1 MGRNLAEKKVSIVL
15 PCYNHGKY
23 IADALN
29 SILNQTYDN
38 YEVFV
43 FDNGS
48 QDDSWDVISNFNDHR
63 IRKIKLK
70 ENNLLEVK
78 RRFIEMSTGN
88 YCAILY
94 SDDVWKPRKLEK
106 QMEFLDNNPEAK
118 ICFTWAE
125 QVDENLAPY
134 SGFVH
139 YEVEKNKDQHGWWES
154 FLQHANQLS
163 CPSMVCEKEIYSKH
177 FGRMYPYRQIADM
190 YCWMK
195 ILQETNLYIVEEVLT
210 MQRMHEKSSIKN
222 ESARTPENLRRE
234 YEELRICLFSIVDE
248 MEDSIFWGDLCGV
261 EKSVWKSKKHMDA
274 LCDKFMFF
282 YADDSLIF
290 DKHECAIRFYEK
302 YFDYSDGEYMFYQY
316 LEKLYGFSRNDF
328 FELTGKKSK
337 REQITDNRMLRWS
350 KLACLDFDKIEEI
363 EDVFIYGLGT
373 IGKAFYEKIKRKCKH
388 IQFIDGGEVHDCEY
402 DGIRIENIS
411 NAKIRKGSR
420 VIVTP
425 SYDIDLITEE
435 FKRLHDG
442 IEYELIC
449 MEDYL
454 DSIAKDKGAYIV

>member
-1 MGRNLAEKKVSIVL
+1 M
-15 PCYNHGKY
+15 
-23 IADALN
+23 
-29 SILNQTYDN
+29 
-38 YEVFV
+38 
-43 FDNGS
+43 
-48 QDDSWDVISNFNDHR
+48 
-63 IRKIKLK
+63 
-70 ENNLLEVK
+70 
-78 RRFIEMSTGN
+78 
-88 YCAILY
+88 
-94 SDDVWKPRKLEK
+94 
-106 QMEFLDNNPEAK
+106 
-118 ICFTWAE
+118 
-125 QVDENLAPY
+125 
-134 SGFVH
+134 
-139 YEVEKNKDQHGWWES
+139 
-154 FLQHANQLS
+154 
-163 CPSMVCEKEIYSKH
+163 
-177 FGRMYPYRQIADM
+177 
-190 YCWMK
+190 
-195 ILQETNLYIVEEVLT
+195 
-210 MQRMHEKSSIKN
+210 
-222 ESARTPENLRRE
+222 
-234 YEELRICLFSIVDE
+234 
-248 MEDSIFWGDLCGV
+248 
-261 EKSVWKSKKHMDA
+261 
-274 LCDKFMFF
+274 
-282 YADDSLIF
+282 IF

-328 FELTGKKSK
+328 FGLTGKKSK

-373 IGKAFYEKIKRKCKH
+373 IGKAFYEKIKGKCKH